1 MEAPEY
7 LDLDE
12 IDFSDDAV
20 VSFPHRPDLQIPQSA
35 CRPPSA
41 DGINSSLNITTLHSC
56 RTAVCNYYLT
66 NIPFLFFR
74 LLFSP
79 LLQYSVTSLKS
90 IPELSRRSDGQAEER
105 QGDGLPTAALY

>member
-12 IDFSDDAV
+12 IDFSDDAA
-20 VSFPHRPDLQIPQSA
+20 VSFTHVPDLQISQPA
-35 CRPPSA
+35 CPPLSA

-66 NIPFLFFR
+66 NIALLFFH
-74 LLFSP
+74 LLFP
-79 LLQYSVTSLKS
+79 PVLQYSMTSLKS
-90 IPELSRRSDGQAEER
+90 IPELSRRSDSQAEER
-105 QGDGLPTAALY
+105 QGDCLAMAALY